1 MSDILIRNVELPDWA
16 YYFELT
22 FEPIDENQK
31 ATTAGIVHE
40 NQVTDLTGDLFDELN
55 KANKTIEELMAINEQ
70 LGGYNN
76 NTEKARLRII
86 ELENKLKKAE
96 DLNIRYQRKLTNRKY
111 IIKESIKEVLI
122 ELLNTLTEEE

>member
-1 MSDILIRNVELPDWA
+1 MTEL
-16 YYFELT
+16 E
-22 FEPIDENQK
+22 
-31 ATTAGIVHE
+31 
-40 NQVTDLTGDLFDELN
+40 
-55 KANKTIEELMAINEQ
+55 KANKTIQELLAINEQ

-76 NTEKARLRII
+76 NIEKARRRII

-122 ELLNTLTEEE
+122 ELLETLAEEE

>member
-1 MSDILIRNVELPDWA
+1 MTEL
-16 YYFELT
+16 E
-22 FEPIDENQK
+22 
-31 ATTAGIVHE
+31 
-40 NQVTDLTGDLFDELN
+40 
-55 KANKTIEELMAINEQ
+55 KANKTIQKLLAINEQ

-76 NTEKARLRII
+76 TTEKARLRII

-96 DLNIRYQRKLTNRKY
+96 DLNIRYQRKLTNRKA